1 MPLTYN
7 LIAGKNTERL
17 AALSDGIFA
26 FAMTLLVLDIPT
38 PSADA
43 IHGERALLHA
53 LIALSPK
60 FVTYLMSVLTLGIF
74 WVGQQTQ
81 LNHVANSDRNL
92 TWLHIAFL
100 CVVSIMPFSTRLLS
114 EFLQY
119 RTALLVYWANIF
131 LLGVFLYATWDY
143 AVRARLLRDDIS
155 QEVMAAICRRIIVGQ
170 SFYAFGAALCAVS
183 TEWSIAFIVAVQLYY
198 ALGLRIARRSE
209 TAGAEQTP

>member
-7 LIAGKNTERL
+7 LIAGKNADRL

-38 PSADA
+38 PSAES

-53 LIALSPK
+53 LMALAPK

-81 LNHVANSDRNL
+81 LNHLASSDRNL

-100 CVVSIMPFSTRLLS
+100 CVASILPFSTRLLS
-114 EFLQY
+114 EFLEY
-119 RTALLVYWANIF
+119 RTALLVYWANVF
-131 LLGVFLYATWDY
+131 LLGAFLYATWGY
-143 AVRARLLRDDIS
+143 AVRAKLLRDDIS
-155 QEVMAAICRRIIVGQ
+155 REVTAAICRRIILGQ
-170 SFYAFGAALCAVS
+170 SLYALGAALCVVS
-183 TEWSIAFIVAVQLYY
+183 TRWSIAFIAAVQLYY
-198 ALGLRIARRSE
+198 ALGLRMARRRK
-209 TAGAEQTP
+209 AAVPEQAP